1 MTRHKRSSRP
11 ISKVRKTVAERYL
24 SRKRVFPFLFV
35 ITLIM
40 FACAHVWQQ
49 VYTLELAT
57 EVRGME
63 KENST
68 LNDLLKKRR
77 AEIVEL
83 TRLSVIERVASEKAN
98 LHRTASENLFTLIR
112 DDSYRDTDGIDN
124 LISALKKV
132 ADNMPVVNETHAE
145 SKDFFDFDEK

>member
-1 MTRHKRSSRP
+1 MTRRKKSSRP

-24 SRKRVFPFLFV
+24 SRKRFFPFLFV
-35 ITLIM
+35 TTLIL

-49 VYTLELAT
+49 VYTLELST
-57 EVRGME
+57 EVRGLE
-63 KENST
+63 KENSK

-83 TRLSVIERVASEKAN
+83 TRLSVIEKVASEKVH
-98 LHRTASENLFTLIR
+98 LRRTASENLFTLIR
-112 DDSYRDTDGIDN
+112 DDSYRETEGIEN
-124 LISALKKV
+124 LMTALKKV

-145 SKDFFDFDEK
+145 SKDFFEFDEE